1 MELLTEF
8 SNKCPTYLET
18 IWDELKEG
26 LWCVLMIMIVIHSAN
41 SANNRKGY
49 TISSTETP
57 TPTFDFSALEMAA
70 KVSKQREVREERE
83 E

>member
-26 LWCVLMIMIVIHSAN
+26 LWCVLMIIIVIHSAN
-41 SANNRKGY
+41 SANIGNVIPFHQLRRPLQY
-49 TISSTETP
+49 LI
-57 TPTFDFSALEMAA
+57 F
-70 KVSKQREVREERE
+70 
-83 E
+83 